1 METFEVNG
9 IETKQAVNDAD
20 LLISKT
26 GTTYAKLGPTYV
38 IGEDT
43 DILVLLCYHAHQIRW
58 NLGSFSSKVIKK
70 IIHAIAGCDTTS
82 RLFGIG
88 KSIPLKKMDNEHFRQ
103 QAAVFCETELSS
115 NDAVTEAG
123 EKAVVCLYGGKPC
136 ERLIDVR
143 SRKFREKVL
152 TSASAVEVKTLPSTP
167 SAALYHSLRVFLQV
181 CIRMDVGDNLEPTE
195 WGWEQKNDNFVP
207 KQTDDPVAPEYL
219 LKVLRCFCTGN
230 CETKKCSCK
239 RYGLECTNA
248 CKHCNGLL
256 CWNPQSPAYLK
267 KMSLSYWK
275 IYKTLN

>member
-1 METFEVNG
+1 MLSCTSNQVEPGQLFF
-9 IETKQAVNDAD
+9 KSD
-20 LLISKT
+20 
-26 GTTYAKLGPTYV
+26 
-38 IGEDT
+38 
-43 DILVLLCYHAHQIRW
+43 
-58 NLGSFSSKVIKK
+58 KK

-136 ERLIDVR
+136 ERLR
-143 SRKFREKVL
+143 
-152 TSASAVEVKTLPSTP
+152 
-167 SAALYHSLRVFLQV
+167 
-181 CIRMDVGDNLEPTE
+181 
-195 WGWEQKNDNFVP
+195 EQKNDNFVP
-207 KQTDDPVAPEYL
+207 KQTDDPVVPEYL

-256 CWNPQSPAYLK
+256 CWNPQSRAYLK

-275 IYKTLN
+275 IYKTLK